1 MYSRVKSAVCHG
13 MNGLSVEIETHI
25 SKGLPYYS
33 IVGLPSAII
42 KESKERVRAAMKSSG
57 EVYPDDRITQSL
69 FPAYEKK
76 EGSQLDLPLAVGI
89 YTAINDINTGDLVF
103 LGELSLD
110 GEIKPIKNFLSLVL
124 TEGFSE
130 NAVFVA
136 PESNRK
142 EAEILAGDEFTIYYY
157 SRLDTLFSDL
167 KEGAVPI
174 PRAKRKAPKAFWSKR
189 DEMPDFSEIRGQE
202 RAIRALEIAAI
213 GRFHTLLY
221 GPPGCGKTMLST
233 RFAGIL
239 PKPTKKETIDISR
252 IYGDKLIGRRPVRTP
267 HHSVT
272 KMALIGGGAS
282 IHLGEISKANHGVLV
297 LDEFGEYKKDV
308 LEMLREPLENKKIT
322 IARSSKVAELPADFI
337 LVATMNP
344 CHCGRFRLGEDSFE
358 CTCSQNGIKR
368 YYSKLSWP
376 LVVRMGIFISLQR
389 VAIHAKPSKRTLDI
403 RGEVE
408 AAIAFGEQFPNL
420 ECRLSDEVR
429 GFVDRAYGEDHITL
443 RSMNMAIR
451 VAESIANLEHSEQ
464 IERAYLEEALRLNP
478 SVCLGVLHRFV

>member
-57 EVYPDDRITQSL
+57 EAYPDDRITQSL

-89 YTAINDINTGDLVF
+89 YTAMNEIDTGDVVF

-130 NAVFVA
+130 HAVFVA
-136 PESNRK
+136 PECNRR
-142 EAEILAGDEFTIYYY
+142 EADILAGEEFTIYYY
-157 SRLDTLFSDL
+157 SRLDLLFRDL
-167 KEGAVPI
+167 KEGLIPI
-174 PRAKRKAPKAFWSKR
+174 PRVKRQEPRTFLMER
-189 DEMPDFSEIRGQE
+189 DEIPDFNEVRGQE
-202 RAIRALEIAAI
+202 GAIRGLEIAAV

-221 GPPGCGKTMLST
+221 GPPGCGKTMLSS

-252 IYGDKLIGRRPVRTP
+252 VYGDKLIGRRPVRTP

-272 KMALIGGGAS
+272 KMALIGGGSS

-297 LDEFGEYKKDV
+297 LDEFGEYKKDI

-322 IARSSKVAELPADFI
+322 IARSANVAELPADFI
-337 LVATMNP
+337 LIATMNP

-376 LVVRMGIFISLQR
+376 LVDRMGIFISLDR
-389 VAIHAKPSKRTLDI
+389 VGIHAEPSRSTETI
-403 RGEVE
+403 RREVE
-408 AAIAFGEQFPNL
+408 SAIAFGEQFSKVEN
-420 ECRLSDEVR
+420 RLSEEAR
-429 GFVDRAYGEDHITL
+429 AFVERAYGEEHITM
-443 RSMNMAIR
+443 RSMNMAVR
-451 VAESIANLEHSEQ
+451 VAESIANLEHSEV
-464 IERAYLEEALRLNP
+464 IEQAFLEEALCLNP
-478 SVCLGVLHRFV
+478 SVCLGGLHEFL